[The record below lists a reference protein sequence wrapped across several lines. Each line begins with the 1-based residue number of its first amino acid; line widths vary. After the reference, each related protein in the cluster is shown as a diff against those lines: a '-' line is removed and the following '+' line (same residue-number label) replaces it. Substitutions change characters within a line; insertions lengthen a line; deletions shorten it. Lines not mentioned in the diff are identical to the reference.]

1 MSEAQQSASGNHDER
16 TRWWGAELLRRDNAM
31 LERQVSVLREALA
44 TRALLD
50 GPTVIRQGP
59 VLDAIDRLERDL
71 TTLRSLA
78 SDMAAEME
86 QHGGEQAFDSL
97 ARYRAAR
104 AKEAQP

>member
-1 MSEAQQSASGNHDER
+1 MSEAQQIASGNHDER
-16 TRWWGAELLRRDNAM
+16 MRWGVELLRRDNAM

-59 VLDAIDRLERDL
+59 VLDAIDRLERGL

-78 SDMAAEME
+78 HDMAAEME
-86 QHGGEQAFDSL
+86 QHGGEMAFHSL
-97 ARYRAAR
+97 ARYRAAL
-104 AKEAQP
+104 AKEAKP